1 MRAQNPALR
10 RKLATLAAI
19 SFVLCSLSV
28 RAREADVAA
37 PSVTPDAALQA
48 LRDGNERYVSSRLEA
63 KDFPKERHAL
73 TAGQSPYAIIL
84 SCSDSRVPPELLFDE
99 SLGKL
104 FIARVAGN
112 VADPAVL
119 GSIEYAATH
128 LNVTLLVVM
137 GHDSCGAVQAAIDGG
152 KAPAN
157 VASIVKVIAPAAKLA
172 KAKKLDA
179 AATADAAVRANVRLQ
194 MKAATERSTVIRDY
208 AARKKLRIVGALY
221 HLESGEVEW
230 LD

>member
-1 MRAQNPALR
+1 MRGHDPALR

-19 SFVLCSLSV
+19 SFVLCSLWV
-28 RAREADVAA
+28 GARAADVAT
-37 PSVTPDAALQA
+37 PSVTPDAALQT
-48 LRDGNERYVSSRLEA
+48 LRDGNKRYVSNHLQA
-63 KDFPKERHAL
+63 KDLPKERHAL
-73 TAGQSPYAIIL
+73 TAEQSPYAIIL

-112 VADPAVL
+112 IAEPAVL
-119 GSIEYAATH
+119 GSIEYAAAH
-128 LNVTLLVVM
+128 LNATLLVVM

-152 KAPAN
+152 EAPAN
-157 VASIVKVIAPAAKLA
+157 VASIVKAIAPAAKVA
-172 KAKKLDA
+172 KGKKLDA
-179 AATADAAVRANVRLQ
+179 TETADAAVRENVRLQ
-194 MKAATERSTVIRDY
+194 MKTATERSAVIREFV
-208 AARKKLRIVGALY
+208 ANKKLRIVGAVY